1 MKIETYRNLIDHI
14 AAPVLILGEQDVI
27 CYVNQDTIDLLG
39 CDTVEQIQG
48 VDFKSYI
55 SPEHRDVFNQSCQSI
70 MQDNT
75 SHVCDYILIR
85 QDRSA
90 ISVQLTGAGVHDEA
104 GLVSQ
109 TIWTLQEL
117 ITPIQDHIEN
127 GKQKKIENLQWLSE
141 QARIL
146 LSITNHS
153 NILDFTGKEL
163 QKKITDS
170 IVLTL
175 TFIDESSFILE
186 GIYGLE
192 DNLLPKIW
200 KLIGKS

>member
-90 ISVQLTGAGVHDEA
+90 ISVQLTGAGVHDET

-109 TIWTLQEL
+109 T
-117 ITPIQDHIEN
+117 
-127 GKQKKIENLQWLSE
+127 
-141 QARIL
+141 
-146 LSITNHS
+146 
-153 NILDFTGKEL
+153 F
-163 QKKITDS
+163 
-170 IVLTL
+170 
-175 TFIDESSFILE
+175 
-186 GIYGLE
+186 
-192 DNLLPKIW
+192 
-200 KLIGKS
+200 